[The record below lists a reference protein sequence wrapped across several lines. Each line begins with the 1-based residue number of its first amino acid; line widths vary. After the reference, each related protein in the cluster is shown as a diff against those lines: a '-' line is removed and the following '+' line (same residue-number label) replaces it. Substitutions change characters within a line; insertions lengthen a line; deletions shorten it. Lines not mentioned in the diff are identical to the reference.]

1 MINLVQPKPT
11 PEQVKALREKVGL
24 SQTAFAELICLSN
37 RQLIGDYETGKKTPS
52 AQTWTLM
59 LLATNQHPS
68 FELRENNGY
77 HHLRNAMQEI
87 A

>member
-11 PEQVKALREKVGL
+11 PEQVKAMREKAGL
-24 SQTAFAELICLSN
+24 SQTAFAELIGLSN
-37 RQLIGDYETGKKTPS
+37 RQLIGDYETGKKTPN

-68 FELRENNGY
+68 FELREK
-77 HHLRNAMQEI
+77 
-87 A
+87 